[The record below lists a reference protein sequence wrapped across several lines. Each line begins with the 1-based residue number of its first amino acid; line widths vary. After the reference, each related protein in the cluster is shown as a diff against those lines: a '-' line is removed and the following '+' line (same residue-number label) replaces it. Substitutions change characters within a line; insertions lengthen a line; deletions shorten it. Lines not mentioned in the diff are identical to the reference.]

1 MTKELNKIKELMSRI
16 DEGYRQYS
24 ELITEGMSNILYH
37 FTSIRNGFEM
47 CKDDTIY
54 MASAYAKDAD
64 NYDKKRKFY
73 LSCTRMP
80 SAQFGYSRK
89 FMQGGVRV
97 VLDGDLL
104 SQRFKGKPVNYWG
117 GGVFTDKYKYYEQY
131 PPGSYQKNSLHNHF
145 EKERYKEKHPN
156 ATEEEIEDYM
166 HHNFSDAQWHIS
178 NESEDRIFSYEP
190 SITSA
195 HKYIISVDF
204 LMPDIDEN
212 EELKNIAVAL
222 IRTPFWSRGKI
233 RIYDSVKEFNNQGKP
248 LSNDEITDR
257 FGWERNRRYTGQMQ
271 RPLKDALK
279 TVIQFIACGNPEYE
293 GKNFGESAAKLLRKY
308 ELSEYSDVIG
318 QAKEEVARFLPYQ
331 HIVEHLDSVRRS
343 LSDEPNKFTSKVI
356 KMLTDYFVSIGANS
370 FSDAYKIKKQMVDD
384 YYTQLNGNKPKD
396 YFDNIDTN
404 KTVTILTFDNYT
416 LIPDPQKEKFVD
428 LLNLVDYDPKY
439 FANEVA
445 KEVMEYH
452 DFEGENGY
460 TTKSKNLNSLYHY
473 LYKLSTKGSIKEMMD
488 ALEKLG
494 VSKDYIESYGIYL
507 EYKNYNGWW
516 DATNN
521 DTLSTRKIKR
531 QNNGYDYRKVA
542 RQAEEELYPLFLRDN
557 NTTAQ

>member
-1 MTKELNKIKELMSRI
+1 MKELNKIKELMSRI

-37 FTSIRNGFEM
+37 FTSIRSGFEM

-117 GGVFTDKYKYYEQY
+117 GGVYTDKFKYYEQY

-156 ATEEEIEDYM
+156 ATEEEVEDYM

-212 EELKNIAVAL
+212 EELKDIAVAL
-222 IRTPFWSRGKI
+222 IRTPLWSRGKI
-233 RIYDSVKEFNNQGKP
+233 RIYDSVKKFNNQGKP

-257 FGWERNRRYTGQMQ
+257 FGWERNRKYTGQMQ
-271 RPLKDALK
+271 MPLKDALK
-279 TVIQFIACGNPEYE
+279 TVIQFIACGNPEFE

-318 QAKEEVARFLPYQ
+318 QAKEEVGRFLPYQ
-331 HIVEHLDSVRRS
+331 HIVERLDSVRRS

-370 FSDAYKIKKQMVDD
+370 FGDAYKIKKQMIEN
-384 YYTQLNGNKPKD
+384 YFSELRGERSKAF
-396 YFDNIDTN
+396 FDNIDTN
-404 KTVTILTFDNYT
+404 KEVPLLTFNSLYI
-416 LIPDPQKEKFVD
+416 IPDPTKEKFKT
-428 LLNLVDYDPKY
+428 LLEMTDFDVKSFVNEL
-439 FANEVA
+439 ANEI
-445 KEVMEYH
+445 MDYH
-452 DFEGENGY
+452 DFMGNDGY
-460 TTKSKNLNSLYHY
+460 HTKSKNVNSLYHY
-473 LYKLSTKGSIKEMMD
+473 LYKICTKGSIKEMMD
-488 ALEKLG
+488 TLEKLG
-494 VSKDYIESYGIYL
+494 VKKNYLEMYNINL
-507 EYKNYNGWW
+507 EYKNYDWW
-516 DATNN
+516 DANRKY
-521 DTLSTRKIKR
+521 TLSAEKIRKQIK
-531 QNNGYDYRKVA
+531 GYDYKKVYK
-542 RQAEEELYPLFLRDN
+542 QIEQELYPYFLINGKDN
-557 NTTAQ
+557 K